1 MAEIH
6 YPFFVSSFVDTNKH
20 IHVTCAIIER
30 DGRVLATQRS
40 ATMSM
45 PLKWEFPGGK
55 VDAGESLEECLC
67 RELNEELGV
76 HVNIGRSLPPTT
88 YQYPSFAITLHPFIC
103 SIESGELTLHEHAAL
118 SWLPPHD
125 LHALDW
131 AEADIPI
138 VDAYYKEL
146 GGIAT

>member
-1 MAEIH
+1 MNSH
-6 YPFFVSSFVDTNKH
+6 SGFDSLVDPSKH

-30 DGRVLATQRS
+30 DGLVLATQRS

-55 VDAGESLEECLC
+55 VDAGESLEESLC
-67 RELNEELGV
+67 RELAEELRV
-76 HVNIGRSLPPTT
+76 HVKIGKPLLPTT
-88 YQYPSFAITLHPFIC
+88 YRYPLFTITLYPFIC

-118 SWLPPHD
+118 SWLPPGA

-131 AEADIPI
+131 AEADIQI
-138 VDAYYKEL
+138 VDAYRKEL
-146 GGIAT
+146 RMVAT